1 MIRLLMAGLLLVSFN
16 TLAATQVSNR
26 FENGDI
32 IEAAKFNTNF
42 DDLEAAIDNVLS
54 SPAPGAIA
62 LLTTGQVGI
71 SLTTNGDTNEK
82 IVVTNRQGAA
92 VESIKLDS
100 VAGGIKLEAVEGI
113 ILDPGTGKLLTIK
126 TDVAAEGNVTVAGNL
141 TANGV
146 VNSSD
151 ARLKEAVSSVGVGL
165 GLIND
170 LNPVRYHRINNPE
183 SDIEMGLMAQEVEA
197 TLAKHGLGNSGM
209 VVQPDDKG
217 YLYLR
222 YNDLLAPMIKALQEL
237 DDASEAKDEQIASLQ
252 QKLESQQEELLAI
265 VQSQQEQIAQLQKL
279 VEHQFAVN

>member
-1 MIRLLMAGLLLVSFN
+1 MV
-16 TLAATQVSNR
+16 T
-26 FENGDI
+26 I
-32 IEAAKFNTNF
+32 IEAEKFNTNF

-126 TDVAAEGNVTVAGNL
+126 TDVAAEGNVTVAGSL

-170 LNPVRYHRINNPE
+170 LNPVRYHRINNPG
-183 SDIEMGLMAQEVEA
+183 I
-197 TLAKHGLGNSGM
+197 
-209 VVQPDDKG
+209 
-217 YLYLR
+217 R
-222 YNDLLAPMIKALQEL
+222 Y
-237 DDASEAKDEQIASLQ
+237 
-252 QKLESQQEELLAI
+252 
-265 VQSQQEQIAQLQKL
+265 
-279 VEHQFAVN
+279 